1 MQIALGSYAEDL
13 IVLRN
18 ICILEIRA
26 QYAKYSLSKSSGALT
41 I

>member
-1 MQIALGSYAEDL
+1 MKIAFLSSAEDL
-13 IVLRN
+13 IVLGN

-26 QYAKYSLSKSSGALT
+26 HYTKHSLSKSSGALT